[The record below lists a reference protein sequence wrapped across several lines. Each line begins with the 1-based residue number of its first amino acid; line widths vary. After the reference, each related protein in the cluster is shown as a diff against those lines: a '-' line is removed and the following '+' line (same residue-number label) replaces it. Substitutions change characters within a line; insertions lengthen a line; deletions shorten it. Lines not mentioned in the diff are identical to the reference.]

1 MGEAMNKSTTCKR
14 TFFVSYY
21 LLALVSFAIVL
32 VSTVYYFYLRE
43 DVESLIALSDWSK
56 IIKTDTFYVIVVA
69 MVPYLVLIIALYW
82 CSEQYFGVLSIKDD
96 CIVLYRPLKR
106 RKKIAFEDIQSIG
119 IDVGTTGAFWIY
131 ISNRQIPAK
140 YHNKIN
146 KLTPKKSDILFAYS
160 DRAFDSLCT
169 YLPKPYSKRFSATAS
184 IIRLY
189 DKS

>member
-1 MGEAMNKSTTCKR
+1 MNKNTTCKR
-14 TFFVSYY
+14 TFLISYY
-21 LLALVSFAIVL
+21 LLALVLFAIVF
-32 VSTVYYFYLRE
+32 VSAVYYYCFHE
-43 DVESLIALSDWSK
+43 DVESLIALSDWSM
-56 IIKTDTFYVIVVA
+56 IIKTDTFDVAAVAVI
-69 MVPYLVLIIALYW
+69 PYLILILNLYW

-131 ISNRQIPAK
+131 ISSRQIPAK

-160 DRAFDSLCT
+160 DRAFESLCT
-169 YLPKPYSKRFSATAS
+169 YLPKSYSKRLSATAS
-184 IIRLY
+184 IIKLY
-189 DKS
+189 GKN